1 MQKFFHS
8 VSLSIEDV
16 FERYLLAALIIT
28 AAGVALMVLGIT
40 IAARARGK
48 SIKNELSHSRYAI
61 CASGALLLYI
71 SVIFNAAVFTRLSQ
85 PEQDPFAK
93 VWGGWGIT
101 DQTYYYELSSIFN
114 VIIFLPLCTLLFLF
128 LKTVLQKNPDIKK
141 LTAIGAGIGFLISCM
156 IEGLQIILRAG
167 TFQVSDLFYNT
178 LGSGARHICVY
189 RTQKGSRIPRVQ
201 TRGQKNEKM
210 NRSKA
215 KRAPLSGALF
225 LRKISKL
232 LGFITNHK

>member
-40 IAARARGK
+40 IAARARGR

-61 CASGALLLYI
+61 CASSALLLYI

-178 LGSGARHICVY
+178 LGAVLGIFVFIAL
-189 RTQKGSRIPRVQ
+189 K
-201 TRGQKNEKM
+201 
-210 NRSKA
+210 KA
-215 KRAPLSGALF
+215 AESPAFKRAVKK
-225 LRKISKL
+225 RKK
-232 LGFITNHK
+232 TNR

>member
-1 MQKFFHS
+1 MQKFLHS

-128 LKTVLQKNPDIKK
+128 LKTVLQKDPDIKK
-141 LTAIGAGIGFLISCM
+141 LTAISAGTGFLISCM

-178 LGSGARHICVY
+178 LGAVLGIFVFI
-189 RTQKGSRIPRVQ
+189 TLK
-201 TRGQKNEKM
+201 
-210 NRSKA
+210 KA
-215 KRAPLSGALF
+215 AESPAFKRAVKK
-225 LRKISKL
+225 RKKRTDKKL
-232 LGFITNHK
+232 

>member
-1 MQKFFHS
+1 MQKFLHS

-128 LKTVLQKNPDIKK
+128 LKTVLQKDPDIKK
-141 LTAIGAGIGFLISCM
+141 LTAISAGTGFLISCM

-178 LGSGARHICVY
+178 LGAVLGIFVFIALKKAAESPAFKSAVKKRKK
-189 RTQKGSRIPRVQ
+189 RTDK
-201 TRGQKNEKM
+201 
-210 NRSKA
+210 
-215 KRAPLSGALF
+215 
-225 LRKISKL
+225 KL
-232 LGFITNHK
+232 

>member
-128 LKTVLQKNPDIKK
+128 LKTVLQKDPDIKK
-141 LTAIGAGIGFLISCM
+141 LTAISAGTGFLISCM

-178 LGSGARHICVY
+178 LGAVLGIFVFIALKKAAESPAFKSAVKKRKK
-189 RTQKGSRIPRVQ
+189 T
-201 TRGQKNEKM
+201 
-210 NRSKA
+210 NR
-215 KRAPLSGALF
+215 
-225 LRKISKL
+225 
-232 LGFITNHK
+232 

>member
-40 IAARARGK
+40 IAARARGR

-128 LKTVLQKNPDIKK
+128 LKTVLQKDPDIKK
-141 LTAIGAGIGFLISCM
+141 LTAISAGTGFLISCM

-167 TFQVSDLFYNT
+167 TFQVSDLCYNT
-178 LGSGARHICVY
+178 LGAVLGIFVFIALKKAAESPAFKSAVKKPKK
-189 RTQKGSRIPRVQ
+189 RTDK
-201 TRGQKNEKM
+201 
-210 NRSKA
+210 
-215 KRAPLSGALF
+215 
-225 LRKISKL
+225 KL
-232 LGFITNHK
+232 

>member
-28 AAGVALMVLGIT
+28 ASGVALMVLGIT

-48 SIKNELSHSRYAI
+48 SIKNELSHSKYAI

-128 LKTVLQKNPDIKK
+128 FKTALQKNPDIKK
-141 LTAIGAGIGFLISCM
+141 LTAIGAGTGFLISCM

-178 LGSGARHICVY
+178 LGAVLGIFVFIAL
-189 RTQKGSRIPRVQ
+189 K
-201 TRGQKNEKM
+201 
-210 NRSKA
+210 KA
-215 KRAPLSGALF
+215 AESPAFKRAVKK
-225 LRKISKL
+225 RKKRTDKKL
-232 LGFITNHK
+232 

>member
-40 IAARARGK
+40 IAARARGR

-114 VIIFLPLCTLLFLF
+114 IIIFLPLCTLLFLF
-128 LKTVLQKNPDIKK
+128 LKTVLQKDPDIKK
-141 LTAIGAGIGFLISCM
+141 LTAISAGTGFLISCM

-167 TFQVSDLFYNT
+167 TFQVSDLCYNT
-178 LGSGARHICVY
+178 LGAVLGIFVFIALKKAAESPAFKSAVKKPKK
-189 RTQKGSRIPRVQ
+189 RTDK
-201 TRGQKNEKM
+201 
-210 NRSKA
+210 
-215 KRAPLSGALF
+215 
-225 LRKISKL
+225 KL
-232 LGFITNHK
+232 

>member
-1 MQKFFHS
+1 MQKFLHS

-128 LKTVLQKNPDIKK
+128 LKTALQKNPDIKK
-141 LTAIGAGIGFLISCM
+141 LTAISAGTGFLISCM

-178 LGSGARHICVY
+178 LGAVLGIFVFIALKKAAESPAFKSAVKKRKK
-189 RTQKGSRIPRVQ
+189 RTDK
-201 TRGQKNEKM
+201 
-210 NRSKA
+210 
-215 KRAPLSGALF
+215 
-225 LRKISKL
+225 KL
-232 LGFITNHK
+232 

>member
-28 AAGVALMVLGIT
+28 AAGVALMVLGIM
-40 IAARARGK
+40 IAARARGR

-101 DQTYYYELSSIFN
+101 DQMYYYELSSIFN
-114 VIIFLPLCTLLFLF
+114 IIIFLPLCTLLFLF
-128 LKTVLQKNPDIKK
+128 LKTVLQKDPDIKK
-141 LTAIGAGIGFLISCM
+141 LTAISAGTGFLISCM

-167 TFQVSDLFYNT
+167 TFQVSDLCYNT
-178 LGSGARHICVY
+178 LGAVLGIFVFIALKKAAESPAFKSAVKKPKK
-189 RTQKGSRIPRVQ
+189 RTDK
-201 TRGQKNEKM
+201 
-210 NRSKA
+210 
-215 KRAPLSGALF
+215 
-225 LRKISKL
+225 KL
-232 LGFITNHK
+232 

>member
-28 AAGVALMVLGIT
+28 AAGVVLMVLGIT
-40 IAARARGK
+40 IAARARGR

-128 LKTVLQKNPDIKK
+128 LKTVLQKDPDIKK
-141 LTAIGAGIGFLISCM
+141 LTAISAGTGFLISCM

-167 TFQVSDLFYNT
+167 TFQVSDLCYNT
-178 LGSGARHICVY
+178 LGAVLGIFVFIALKKAAESPAFKSAVKKPKK
-189 RTQKGSRIPRVQ
+189 RTDK
-201 TRGQKNEKM
+201 
-210 NRSKA
+210 
-215 KRAPLSGALF
+215 
-225 LRKISKL
+225 KL
-232 LGFITNHK
+232 

>member
-1 MQKFFHS
+1 MQKFLHS

-128 LKTVLQKNPDIKK
+128 LKTALQKNPDIKK

-178 LGSGARHICVY
+178 LGAVLGIFVFIALKKAAESPAFKSAVKKRKK
-189 RTQKGSRIPRVQ
+189 RTDK
-201 TRGQKNEKM
+201 
-210 NRSKA
+210 
-215 KRAPLSGALF
+215 
-225 LRKISKL
+225 KL
-232 LGFITNHK
+232 

>member
-114 VIIFLPLCTLLFLF
+114 VIIFLPLCTLLFLL
-128 LKTVLQKNPDIKK
+128 LKTALQKNPDIKK
-141 LTAIGAGIGFLISCM
+141 LTAIGAGTGFLISCM

-178 LGSGARHICVY
+178 LGAVLGIFVFIALKKAAESPAFKSAVKKRKK
-189 RTQKGSRIPRVQ
+189 RTDK
-201 TRGQKNEKM
+201 
-210 NRSKA
+210 
-215 KRAPLSGALF
+215 
-225 LRKISKL
+225 KL
-232 LGFITNHK
+232 

>member
-28 AAGVALMVLGIT
+28 ASGVALMVLGIT
-40 IAARARGK
+40 IAARARGR

-128 LKTVLQKNPDIKK
+128 LKTVLQKDPDIKK
-141 LTAIGAGIGFLISCM
+141 LTAISAGTGFLISCM

-167 TFQVSDLFYNT
+167 TFQVSDLCYNT
-178 LGSGARHICVY
+178 LGAVLGIFVFIALKKAAESPAFKSAVKKPKK
-189 RTQKGSRIPRVQ
+189 RTDK
-201 TRGQKNEKM
+201 
-210 NRSKA
+210 
-215 KRAPLSGALF
+215 
-225 LRKISKL
+225 KL
-232 LGFITNHK
+232 

>member
-1 MQKFFHS
+1 MQKFLHS

-128 LKTVLQKNPDIKK
+128 FKTALQKNPDIKK
-141 LTAIGAGIGFLISCM
+141 LTAISAGTGFLISCM

-178 LGSGARHICVY
+178 LGAVLGIFVFIALKKAAESPAFKSAVKKRKK
-189 RTQKGSRIPRVQ
+189 RTDK
-201 TRGQKNEKM
+201 
-210 NRSKA
+210 
-215 KRAPLSGALF
+215 
-225 LRKISKL
+225 KL
-232 LGFITNHK
+232 

>member
-40 IAARARGK
+40 IAARARGR

-128 LKTVLQKNPDIKK
+128 LKTALQKDPDIKK
-141 LTAIGAGIGFLISCM
+141 LTAISAGTGFLISCM

-178 LGSGARHICVY
+178 LGAVLGIFVFIALKKAAESPAFKSAVKKRKK
-189 RTQKGSRIPRVQ
+189 RTDK
-201 TRGQKNEKM
+201 
-210 NRSKA
+210 
-215 KRAPLSGALF
+215 
-225 LRKISKL
+225 KL
-232 LGFITNHK
+232 